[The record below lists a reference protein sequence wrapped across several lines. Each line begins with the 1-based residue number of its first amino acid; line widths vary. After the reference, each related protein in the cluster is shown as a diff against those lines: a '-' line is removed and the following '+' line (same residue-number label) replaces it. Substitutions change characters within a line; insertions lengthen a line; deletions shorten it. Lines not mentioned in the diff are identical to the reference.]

1 MANELMTKEEIQNA
15 VGRNSLHIGNL
26 ADAVGIL
33 KNEVKSVNRSLLE
46 VKEAEVSHYQEFL
59 DYKEV
64 QKDREY
70 IEPADT
76 QELKETVHNRIGDL
90 LKQASISEK
99 DFGRLFGAFA
109 RKCWIDCKKYA
120 NVLGTAGVY
129 TKRKDFESAK
139 EYIGTWTPHGYGVK
153 GYIDHLD
160 AQN

>member
-1 MANELMTKEEIQNA
+1 MANELMTKEEIQNVLGELAIRETSVSKA
-15 VGRNSLHIGNL
+15 VGVIQSQVERHEKTLMSIKEEQ
-26 ADAVGIL
+26 DA
-33 KNEVKSVNRSLLE
+33 
-46 VKEAEVSHYQEFL
+46 HYQEFI

-76 QELKETVHNRIGDL
+76 QELREAVHNRIGDL
-90 LKQASISEK
+90 LKWASVSEK

-109 RKCWIDCKKYA
+109 RKCWADCKKYA
-120 NVLGTAGVY
+120 NVIGTSGVY
-129 TKRKDFESAK
+129 TKRKDFQNAK

-160 AQN
+160 TSK